1 MSDDYHCLHHSC
13 IPAHASTHT
22 NFTMDI
28 VFLSKGL
35 TVTYISSR
43 QCISSELRENTFA
56 LCKTMVAD
64 CLIKRYQLPA
74 SIPYVRAHIAHHAP
88 YIQVQLPFRN
98 IISRI
103 TWILI
108 MHQAIRSPSSLTAFA
123 QLYLQKKTMISLF
136 SRDVLECKV
145 IPCWV
150 TC

>member
-1 MSDDYHCLHHSC
+1 MTITVSKIPVSPLTQACTQTSQRTLFFFQRGWQWHIFLPVNASLQSQEKILLPYVKQWLH
-13 IPAHASTHT
+13 
-22 NFTMDI
+22 
-28 VFLSKGL
+28 
-35 TVTYISSR
+35 
-43 QCISSELRENTFA
+43 
-56 LCKTMVAD
+56 

-74 SIPYVRAHIAHHAP
+74 SIPYVWAHIAHHAP

-108 MHQAIRSPSSLTAFA
+108 MYQVIRSPSSLTAFA
-123 QLYLQKKTMISLF
+123 QSYLQKKIMISLF